1 MAGNT
6 SMQATLGTGDA
17 DPTQATVTLD
27 IVDEQGKHVDLA
39 AGMPASLSAGTLE
52 AIAGLTSESTA
63 ADIVAALQ
71 HP

>member
-1 MAGNT
+1 MAGNR
-6 SMQATLGTGDA
+6 SMQAILGTSNA

-27 IVDEQGKHVDLA
+27 IVDGQGKHVDLA
-39 AGMPASLSAGTLE
+39 AAPAASLPAGALD
-52 AIAGLTSESTA
+52 AIAGLTSESTT